1 MNYNRTVAEE
11 AGRKAERRGARAAGQ
26 VNHPPQD
33 VPLPPPQ
40 APVANVPDADAARP
54 ADVEEEDGIYFA
66 GIANSGPSQRELPK
80 TLVEGLAG
88 TESAEWSKALQEE
101 LQNLIDNDVYD
112 VIQIPNSTKPLT
124 SKTVMRIKFDS
135 NGNIERYKLH
145 IVARGFVQKEGVD
158 YKEVFAPVANLE
170 SIRIIIALAAK
181 YNLELDQMDVSTAYL
196 NGELEETLYMHP
208 PEGVPIPEGCCWHLK
223 CSLYGLK
230 QAGRTWNRTLDRKLG
245 DLGFTHLDA
254 ETCLYVFRDD
264 NGQICFLV
272 VYVDDLLLAATSR

>member
-1 MNYNRTVAEE
+1 
-11 AGRKAERRGARAAGQ
+11 
-26 VNHPPQD
+26 
-33 VPLPPPQ
+33 
-40 APVANVPDADAARP
+40 
-54 ADVEEEDGIYFA
+54 
-66 GIANSGPSQRELPK
+66 
-80 TLVEGLAG
+80 
-88 TESAEWSKALQEE
+88 
-101 LQNLIDNDVYD
+101 
-112 VIQIPNSTKPLT
+112 
-124 SKTVMRIKFDS
+124 MRIKFDS

-208 PEGVPIPEGCCWHLK
+208 PEGVPIPEGCCWRLK